1 MRRLFAD
8 KNGAEYVR
16 NMLSQE
22 TMRCNGNWSI
32 RDPIGLAVRETS
44 EVELLR
50 EASVARDLRGRIIGF
65 IGGIRN

>member
-1 MRRLFAD
+1 
-8 KNGAEYVR
+8 
-16 NMLSQE
+16 
-22 TMRCNGNWSI
+22 MRCNGNWSI

-44 EVELLR
+44 ELELLR